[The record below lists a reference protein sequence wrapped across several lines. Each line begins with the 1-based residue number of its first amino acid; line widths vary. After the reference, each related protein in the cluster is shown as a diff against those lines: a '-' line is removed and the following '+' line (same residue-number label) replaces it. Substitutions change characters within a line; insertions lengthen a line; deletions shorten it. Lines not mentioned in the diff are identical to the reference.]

1 MAYRKL
7 GRDNK
12 HRRSMLANLTKDV
25 VMNESITTT
34 DTRAKEAR
42 KFVDKMITYGKKG
55 DLISRRKALA
65 FLHNDKEVVDKIFN
79 DLAKRYE
86 NRNGGY
92 TQILKL
98 NERHGDNALA
108 VILRLVESEKKAEEK
123 TDKKEDKKAAKKEEK
138 AEKKET
144 KEVKEEK
151 ATKKAEKKETKKA
164 PAKKTTKAAKESK

>member
-12 HRRSMLANLTKDV
+12 HRRSMLATMTKQV
-25 VMNESITTT
+25 INNEKITTT
-34 DTRAKEAR
+34 ETRAKEVR

-55 DLISRRKALA
+55 DLVSRRKALA
-65 FLHNDKEVVDKIFN
+65 FLHNDKKSVDKIFN

-98 NERHGDNALA
+98 DERRGDDALM
-108 VILRLVESEKKAEEK
+108 VILRLVGEKEEAKEEKKESK
-123 TDKKEDKKAAKKEEK
+123 RTAKKEK
-138 AEKKET
+138 
-144 KEVKEEK
+144 
-151 ATKKAEKKETKKA
+151 
-164 PAKKTTKAAKESK
+164 